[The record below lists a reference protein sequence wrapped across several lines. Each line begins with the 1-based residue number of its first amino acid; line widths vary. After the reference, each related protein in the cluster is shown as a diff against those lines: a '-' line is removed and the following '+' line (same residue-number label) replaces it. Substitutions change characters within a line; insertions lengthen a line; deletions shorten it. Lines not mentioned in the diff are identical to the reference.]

1 MRRTGHNQENA
12 MMATKVKT
20 SASPMECLLVG
31 RSRGGDWIVRDRS
44 GRRGGLFVSLADAQR
59 YARLESIG
67 RAAAVVMVQGHLEL
81 DLSSARKK

>member
-12 MMATKVKT
+12 TATKVNT
-20 SASPMECLLVG
+20 SASPMEYLLVG
-31 RSRGGDWIVRDRS
+31 RSRGGDWILRDRS

-67 RAAAVVMVQGHLEL
+67 RAVVMVQGHLEL